1 VGGRDRSAGGTWCA
15 SDIRSGTTA
24 VVLNRPEKRVADA
37 GASSRGVLPLLA
49 VRALDAWTDDID
61 LAPMASF
68 ILVLATPESLRWW
81 SYDGATLRDQRLDPG
96 VHMFT
101 PRGLS
106 HSSLSEQF
114 AQAAVGGESD
124 ESVDTVWSAWHAIV
138 RSSEPSDDPT
148 SLLVHISRD
157 GDAYQTVFGQFI
169 SAAPGELHVRYTT
182 TPQLDS
188 SWTSETWPSD

>member
-15 SDIRSGTTA
+15 SDIRSGATA

-49 VRALDAWTDDID
+49 VRALDAWTDHID

-68 ILVLATPESLRWW
+68 ILVLATPEELRWW
-81 SYDGATLRDQRLDPG
+81 SYDGATLRDQRLHAG

-106 HSSLSEQF
+106 QSSLSEQF
-114 AQAAVGGESD
+114 AQAALGGESD
-124 ESVDTVWSAWHAIV
+124 ESVGTVWSAWHSIV
-138 RSSEPSDDPT
+138 RSSEPSDDPS
-148 SLLVHISRD
+148 SLLVHVSRN
-157 GDAYQTVFGQFI
+157 GDTYQTVFGQFI
-169 SAAPGELHVRYTT
+169 AAAPGELHVRYTT
-182 TPQLDS
+182 TPQLDRSWS
-188 SWTSETWPSD
+188 SAAW